1 MPTPAATRVPA
12 TIRDRILDA
21 ICRAVDGLNETLPP
35 DARLGR
41 SESEVI
47 LGTDAKL
54 ESLGFVT
61 LMVGVESEIQQAFG
75 DCPSLAEELT
85 ASSAGALTLGGLA
98 DFLERTVAPQA

>member
-1 MPTPAATRVPA
+1 MPPIASMPA
-12 TIRDRILDA
+12 TLRARVLDA
-21 ICRAVDGLNETLPP
+21 IYRAVDGLNETLPP

-41 SESEVI
+41 SESEVV
-47 LGTDAKL
+47 LGADAKL

-85 ASSAGALTLGGLA
+85 ASSATALTIGGLA